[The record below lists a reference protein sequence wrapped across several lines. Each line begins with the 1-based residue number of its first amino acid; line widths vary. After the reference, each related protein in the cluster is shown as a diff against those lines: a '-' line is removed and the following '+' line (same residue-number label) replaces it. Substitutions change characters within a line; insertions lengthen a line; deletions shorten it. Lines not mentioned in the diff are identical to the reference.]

1 MAVPEW
7 IKEYLDEKE
16 VRYEEHH
23 HRPAYTTQEVA
34 AAEHVSGYHVAKV
47 VVAIAEEELP
57 VLLVLPAPSQVD
69 IGLAKTSLGFEE
81 LRLATEAEIA
91 KHCPDC
97 EVGAVPPLRH
107 WEGVD
112 VCMDRS
118 MAHFGKFL
126 FQAGTHEDA
135 ILMQFKDWLKLV
147 EPRTAD
153 FARLAPTEA

>member
-7 IKEYLDEKE
+7 IKEHLDKHK
-16 VRYEEHH
+16 VRFQEHH
-23 HRPAYTTQEVA
+23 HRPAYTMQEVA

-47 VVAIAEEELP
+47 VVAIANDKRP
-57 VLLVLPAPSQVD
+57 VLLVLPAPNQVD

-81 LRLATEAEIA
+81 LRLATEPEIA
-91 KHCPDC
+91 KQFPDC
-97 EVGAVPPLRH
+97 EVGAVPPLKH
-107 WEGVD
+107 WEGVEI
-112 VCMDRS
+112 CMDRS
-118 MAHFGKFL
+118 MAHFGEFL

-147 EPRTAD
+147 EPRAAD